1 MLLLSEIIAPKTE
14 NIVGRNAPGP
24 AAHLVVVQLEE
35 GLEVVDEVGV
45 GADQRLDDGHP
56 GAGGGSGGGH
66 QPQLRVRGGLG
77 GGGGAGG
84 GAAGQPPL
92 ATTQE
97 G

>member
-56 GAGGGSGGGH
+56 GAGGGGGSGH

-84 GAAGQPPL
+84 GAAVQPPL

>member
-56 GAGGGSGGGH
+56 RPLLV
-66 QPQLRVRGGLG
+66 PQLRVGGPG
-77 GGGGAGG
+77 PPV
-84 GAAGQPPL
+84 QPPL
-92 ATTQE
+92 AEMSQLS
-97 G
+97 GVQ